1 MIATI
6 WQKLIGEWQADGSI
20 NTEYAKELSELI
32 PLLSDLWLTPTTYP
46 ACEKEIMNRFN
57 CMSAILDAMGI
68 PLFNSELKE
77 LVEHR
82 VEELLK

>member
-1 MIATI
+1 M
-6 WQKLIGEWQADGSI
+6 ADSNNI
-20 NTEYAKELSELI
+20 S
-32 PLLSDLWLTPTTYP
+32 

>member
-1 MIATI
+1 M
-6 WQKLIGEWQADGSI
+6 
-20 NTEYAKELSELI
+20 
-32 PLLSDLWLTPTTYP
+32 SDLWLTPTTYP